1 MQKEIKLIAFDLDG
15 TFLDDDKRV
24 PEKNIQAVK
33 AAAARGIICLPA
45 TGRLASGIPR
55 PVFDLPGMR
64 YILTSNGAAV
74 YDLETRRVL
83 YRAVLEPDTALR
95 LCDYMQAR
103 SVTYTFLQFERG
115 YMSRD
120 MHGRVPEYFSNP
132 AMAEYMQQVYRPVD
146 DLRGLVEKRA
156 QPLEKMLMFFK
167 PEEQQL
173 RAEQLEL
180 MPKLFPE
187 LKISSSI
194 SNNIEINAHNA
205 DKGQA
210 ISALCD
216 HLGIALENIV
226 CFGDASNDITMLK
239 AAGLGIAMSNGV
251 DSARAAADM
260 CTDSDNNHGGV
271 GEMIMKLI
279 G

>member
-1 MQKEIKLIAFDLDG
+1 MKKEIKLIAFDLDG
-15 TFLDDDKRV
+15 TFLDDEKKI
-24 PEKNIQAVK
+24 PEKNLKAVK
-33 AAAARGIICLPA
+33 AAADRGIICLPA
-45 TGRLASGIPR
+45 TGRLARGIPR
-55 PVFDLPGMR
+55 PIFDLPGMR

-132 AMAEYMQQVYRPVD
+132 AMVEYMQQVYRPAD

-210 ISALCD
+210 ISALCA

-251 DSARAAADM
+251 DSARAAADI

>member
-1 MQKEIKLIAFDLDG
+1 MQNEIRLIAFDLDG
-15 TFLDDDKRV
+15 TFLDDEKKI

-33 AAAARGIICLPA
+33 AAVERGIICLPA
-45 TGRLASGIPR
+45 TGRLARGIPKKI
-55 PVFDLPGMR
+55 FDLPGTR
-64 YILTSNGAAV
+64 YILTSNGAAL
-74 YDLETRRVL
+74 YDLETKQVL
-83 YRAVLEPDTALR
+83 YRAVLECETALR
-95 LCDYMQAR
+95 LCDYMQER
-103 SVTYTFLQFERG
+103 SITYTFLQFERG
-115 YMSRD
+115 YMNRQ
-120 MHGRVPEYFSNP
+120 MRACVPEYFSNP
-132 AMAEYMQQVYRPVD
+132 AMAEYMQRIYRPVE
-146 DLRGLVEKRA
+146 DLRGLIEKRA

-167 PEEQQL
+167 PEEQHL

-180 MPKLFPE
+180 MPKVFPE

-194 SNNIEINAHNA
+194 SNNIEINAHDA

-210 ISALCD
+210 ISALCA
-216 HLGIALENIV
+216 HLGIAPDNIV

-251 DSARAAADM
+251 DSAKAAADM
-260 CTDSDNNHGGV
+260 CTDSDNNNGGV